1 MFDVFQVGS
10 IGGTHQLHRE
20 DQPRVEKL
28 LKKVISGQV
37 DVDEYLK
44 SHSKPRMGDDGPRLS
59 FPSRIRIDN
68 DVSPTATVIEVQAG
82 DRLGLGYRIA
92 RTLAS
97 FNLNI
102 IFAKLATEKSH
113 AFDVFY
119 VRDASGGKVTDP
131 GRLHEIEERL
141 RDGRHG
147 TGLSLAAWSVVRLA
161 RQRNR
166 SVLPSASVH
175 RSLCNQPQIAVRRR
189 G

>member
-1 MFDVFQVGS
+1 
-10 IGGTHQLHRE
+10 
-20 DQPRVEKL
+20 
-28 LKKVISGQV
+28 V

-44 SHSKPRMGDDGPRLS
+44 SHSKPGTGNDGPRLS

-97 FNLNI
+97 CNLNI

-119 VRDASGGKVTDP
+119 VRDASGGKITDP

-141 RDGRHG
+141 CTDAM
-147 TGLSLAAWSVVRLA
+147 GLA
-161 RQRNR
+161 
-166 SVLPSASVH
+166 
-175 RSLCNQPQIAVRRR
+175 
-189 G
+189 